1 MACEGRSAHAAAPQT
16 AVKLSMK
23 LSTLQRLLGR
33 IYDLPQTHDVSEF
46 VVTDRERLPEPA
58 RSGEADELVLVS
70 QQDEAL
76 CLSLYLDPAVLER
89 LAAADP
95 LERLHAGNLSDYLTV
110 LEGVSHFVC
119 IAWHATHERPVTL
132 LELELQAEIDKY
144 VSSLWLLRRL
154 EPGRFPS
161 ELHSILFER
170 FRVSAEL
177 AGERA
182 ELYERANAYAARF
195 CQRLAETFRRA
206 TSAAQAAALAELRR
220 FYRLCGGQKL
230 TYIER
235 VA

>member
-1 MACEGRSAHAAAPQT
+1 
-16 AVKLSMK
+16 MK
-23 LSTLQRLLGR
+23 LRTLQRLLGR
-33 IYDLPQTHDVSEF
+33 IYDLPQAHDVADF
-46 VVTDRERLPEPA
+46 LVTDRSRLPGPA
-58 RSGEADELVLVS
+58 RADAADEFVLVS
-70 QQDEAL
+70 QSGDSL
-76 CLSLYLDPAVLER
+76 RMSLYLDPAVLAR

-95 LERLHAGNLSDYLTV
+95 LERLHGGNLPDYLTV

-182 ELYERANAYAARF
+182 ALYERANAYAARF
-195 CQRLAETFRRA
+195 CERLGRTFKRA
-206 TSAAQAAALAELRR
+206 TGAAQAAALAELRR

-230 TYIER
+230 SYIER
-235 VA
+235 TA